1 MADSIVEKLKSLG
14 LSDNE
19 AKVYLAM
26 LELGPSPVVEIA
38 RKAEINRPTAYA
50 QIETLK
56 KKGLV
61 STQTKGKKLL
71 YIAESPEH
79 LESVLDNQLHH
90 VSVQKEVLAGAL
102 PDLLSLY
109 QSAGHRPTVRFFEGK
124 EGIGQMQSIFLK
136 SGAKEVLAITNLDDV
151 LAIYPNHLKTYPSQ
165 RIKRQIHSKLIYS
178 ATRGHIYKDHD
189 EEQLRETRFIPPD
202 KMPFSGDVTIFGN
215 SVAITALKGQVSGVI
230 IEHQAIADS
239 FRGFFN
245 FLWEFASQF
254 SKTE

>member
-1 MADSIVEKLKSLG
+1 MTDSTVEKLKSLG

-26 LELGPSPVVEIA
+26 LELGPSPVLEIA
-38 RKAEINRPTAYA
+38 RKAEINRPTAYV
-50 QIETLK
+50 QIESLK

-61 STQTKGKKLL
+61 STQTKGKKQL

-79 LESVLDNQLHH
+79 LDSMLDNQIHY
-90 VSVQKEVLAGAL
+90 VSAQKEVLAGAL
-102 PDLLSLY
+102 PDLLALY

-124 EGIGQMQSIFLK
+124 EGLGQMQSIFFK
-136 SGAKEVLAITNLDDV
+136 SGQKEVRSITNLDDV
-151 LAIYPNHLKTYPSQ
+151 LNVFPNHLKTHSPQ
-165 RIKRQIHSKLIYS
+165 RAQRGIQSKVIYS
-178 ATRGHIYKDHD
+178 SSQGPIMPSDPEK
-189 EEQLRETRFIPPD
+189 LRESKFIPAD
-202 KMPFSGDVTIFGN
+202 KMPFSGDVNILGN
-215 SVAITALKGQVSGVI
+215 MVAITALKGQISGVI

-239 FRGFFN
+239 FRSFFN